1 VDLVQWIVAAEDG
14 ALRVG
19 WAPAWADRLTSLGPE
34 TRPIRRRGAPLVS
47 RWLPHPLA
55 VGSVDGRGEGRSD
68 PEARVVLA
76 PGALSISFALALDG
90 PDARPPLLPTA
101 DDVRF
106 AGLYAE
112 LVRVIADLCE
122 AAALPPTAIAPMPEH
137 RGLDV
142 ALGAVGSFGLDA
154 LADSVILVR
163 AAIELCAHAR
173 GLQLVDARIRCGTA
187 HAPIDGRTR
196 AFLAGAAAAPT

>member
-1 VDLVQWIVAAEDG
+1 MDLVQWIVAAEDG

-19 WAPAWADRLTSLGPE
+19 WAPAWADRLTSLGSE
-34 TRPIRRRGAPLVS
+34 KRAIRRRGAPLVS

-55 VGSVDGRGEGRSD
+55 VGSVDGD
-68 PEARVVLA
+68 PEARVTLA
-76 PGALSISFALALDG
+76 AGMLSLSFALALDG
-90 PDARPPLLPTA
+90 PDARLPLAADA

-112 LVRVIADLCE
+112 LVRVVADLCE
-122 AAALPPTAIAPMPEH
+122 SAALPPTAIAPLPER

-142 ALGAVGSFGLDA
+142 AVGAVGTFALDN

-173 GLQLVDARIRCGTA
+173 GLQMVDARVRYGTA

-196 AFLAGAAAAPT
+196 QFLSETVRG